1 MLKGDITD
9 FTELTDVNNN
19 FNPRTGVFTIN
30 KNSEKGYYKFYVT
43 GRKSGQNKK
52 EGKIYVY
59 KNKDLV
65 QQIYDSDA
73 DNWSMLNS
81 IFTVHLK
88 KGDEVKL
95 NNGNLGAI
103 YVYKGDPFTF
113 IGYKM

>member
-95 NNGNLGAI
+95 QNQQSDSI
-103 YVYKGDPFTF
+103 YYGKDVSFTF
-113 IGYKM
+113 SGNKI

>member
-59 KNKDLV
+59 KNKDKV
-65 QQIYDSDA
+65 QEIYDSDP
-73 DNWSMLNS
+73 DNWSMLSS
-81 IFTVHLK
+81 IFTIHLK

-95 NNGNLGAI
+95 QNQQSDS
-103 YVYKGDPFTF
+103 VYYNKDVSFTF
-113 IGYKM
+113 SGNKI